1 MDAASEAAQSNHRLG
16 MSPGTGGRLVRWE
29 PYGNGIATAAVS
41 GPFPLVVR
49 KLTFIERN
57 VTLVGGKLPIV
68 ERNVTIVDRKLAIVE
83 RKVTIVDRKLPIDVR
98 PRLVWSDLPADR
110 TLSAYLSM
118 AYVM

>member
-1 MDAASEAAQSNHRLG
+1 

-49 KLTFIERN
+49 KLTFIESHVTLVGGKLPIVERN

-68 ERNVTIVDRKLAIVE
+68 ERNVTL
-83 RKVTIVDRKLPIDVR
+83 VR
-98 PRLVWSDLPADR
+98 GSF
-110 TLSAYLSM
+110 LSLKGR
-118 AYVM
+118 